1 MYSSDERIGKREL
14 VLLYDQILDRLDK
27 DDDKFHIKW
36 KAISRRRDE
45 IVERDNLYSKKIKLI
60 TNWYKPG
67 DRHNE

>member
-14 VLLYDQILDRLDK
+14 VLLYDQILDNLDK
-27 DDDKFHIKW
+27 NDDKFHIKW
-36 KAISRRRDE
+36 KAISRRRDK

-67 DRHNE
+67 DNHNE